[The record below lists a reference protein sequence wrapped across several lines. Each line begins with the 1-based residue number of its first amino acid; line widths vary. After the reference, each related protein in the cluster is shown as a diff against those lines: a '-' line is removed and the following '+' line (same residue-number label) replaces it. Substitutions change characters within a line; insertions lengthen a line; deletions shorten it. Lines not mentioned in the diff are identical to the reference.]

1 MDPGGR
7 GIAHGQRSLRKS
19 ATAPRARRQCAEAPS
34 TEAVKRSANRPWPLL
49 AALMTALVLL
59 AAGCSS
65 SRAPVPSGPAT
76 AASTGPATEVLAPD
90 TPAGAQ
96 LGWLIAATA
105 HLPVSDAQVHAHV
118 DPDYLPLLSPAVFN
132 QWLDVLNQW
141 LDAGTGAKLVSIT
154 VDEPSMVVAI
164 VSAGGAGPRVRV
176 GVTVQSRGLIGD
188 LDISPTIA
196 GPVPAT
202 WAGVDA
208 ALRSVAPQVRLLVA
222 DVSNGSCQPVH
233 SIGPATAAPFGS
245 VLKLYV
251 LVALGQAVAAGKVG
265 WDQPLTVTTQLKSLP
280 SGVLQYEPDGTQ
292 VSVRDAAAK
301 MMFISDNTATDMLI
315 NLVGRSAVEAALT
328 ATGMAN
334 PALNRP
340 FLTTRE
346 TYILALDPALAKRY
360 LAANEAGRRALLA
373 NTVDRLPLPDVVAA
387 MRTLSTRSTM
397 GNLGWFASASDICRA
412 YAALAAL
419 TRRPGLSPIGQVLS
433 LNDDLLGLDP
443 AVWTTTW
450 RKGGVG
456 PGVLALAYLATT
468 RTGQSFVVIV
478 LVENRRPI
486 DRDRGPRSSFRP

>member
-1 MDPGGR
+1 
-7 GIAHGQRSLRKS
+7 
-19 ATAPRARRQCAEAPS
+19 
-34 TEAVKRSANRPWPLL
+34 
-49 AALMTALVLL
+49 
-59 AAGCSS
+59 
-65 SRAPVPSGPAT
+65 
-76 AASTGPATEVLAPD
+76 
-90 TPAGAQ
+90 
-96 LGWLIAATA
+96 
-105 HLPVSDAQVHAHV
+105 
-118 DPDYLPLLSPAVFN
+118 
-132 QWLDVLNQW
+132 
-141 LDAGTGAKLVSIT
+141 
-154 VDEPSMVVAI
+154 
-164 VSAGGAGPRVRV
+164 
-176 GVTVQSRGLIGD
+176 
-188 LDISPTIA
+188 
-196 GPVPAT
+196 
-202 WAGVDA
+202 
-208 ALRSVAPQVRLLVA
+208 
-222 DVSNGSCQPVH
+222 
-233 SIGPATAAPFGS
+233 
-245 VLKLYV
+245 
-251 LVALGQAVAAGKVG
+251 
-265 WDQPLTVTTQLKSLP
+265 
-280 SGVLQYEPDGTQ
+280 
-292 VSVRDAAAK
+292 
-301 MMFISDNTATDMLI
+301 
-315 NLVGRSAVEAALT
+315 
-328 ATGMAN
+328 MAN

-486 DRDRGPRSSFRP
+486 DRDRGAPIIFSAMKGAFTLAARR